1 MSTKGRPSSLDG
13 IKRFAKQIARDRGV
27 KHHRALDEAAILAGY
42 QNFAHAQRAL
52 ANQPTPPT
60 AAPPPPPQPKP
71 DALQEFHKLARAK
84 WIAAVDA
91 INPSQAASMSWAGCD
106 AIAHALR
113 GFIGPGGNHAH
124 LPSGGGLDYE
134 TMAFSREL
142 ECLEFGVGGSSV
154 HIAKPERL
162 TLERI
167 DQAPAQSFLLLEL
180 GQLAP
185 SGAYEPSDD
194 DDGNKRLRVLR
205 RDHEELLEADGEY
218 FNRSLWDQGFMGHD
232 ERGREIPIP
241 KNRRV
246 VSRWRR
252 GKILFVTK
260 GSLWNGT
267 PSTYDGRH
275 NRMSPVEIRA
285 MIERSLA
292 AAA

>member
-27 KHHRALDEAAILAGY
+27 KHHQALDEAAMLAGY
-42 QNFAHAQRAL
+42 ENFAHAQRAL
-52 ANQPTPPT
+52 ANQTTTP
-60 AAPPPPPQPKP
+60 AAALPPPPQPQP
-71 DALQEFHKLARAK
+71 YARQEFHKLARAK

-91 INPSQAASMSWAGCD
+91 VNPNQAASMSWAGRD
-106 AIAHALR
+106 TIANALR
-113 GFIGPGGNHAH
+113 EFIGPGGNHAH

-134 TMAFSREL
+134 TIASSREPG
-142 ECLEFGVGGSSV
+142 CLEFGVGGSSV

-185 SGAYEPSDD
+185 SGVYETSDD
-194 DDGNKRLRVLR
+194 DDGDERLRVLR

-218 FNRSLWDQGFMGHD
+218 FDRSLWDQGFMGYD
-232 ERGREIPIP
+232 ERGREIPFP
-241 KNRRV
+241 ENRRV
-246 VSRWRR
+246 VSRWLR

-260 GSLWNGT
+260 GSLWNGS
-267 PSTYDGRH
+267 PHTYDGRH
-275 NRMSPVEIRA
+275 NRMSPDEIRA